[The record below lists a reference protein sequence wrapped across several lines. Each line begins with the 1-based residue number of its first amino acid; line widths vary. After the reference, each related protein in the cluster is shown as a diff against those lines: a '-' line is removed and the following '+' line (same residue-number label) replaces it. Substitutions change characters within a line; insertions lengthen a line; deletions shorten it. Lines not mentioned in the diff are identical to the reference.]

1 MVDLPDGFL
10 SDFLKPCVALE
21 HLSSIGMG
29 RRVLSMSPTTFPR
42 LHSLQVC
49 LTSLGMPTSGPPLQL
64 IMSMT
69 TFPCL
74 HSLQVCPTSLPTP
87 GPPLPLTMHLE
98 IFRFPLTHL
107 SIHDRGNHGPFGTS
121 SCTDLLL
128 NLQAPPTLRT
138 IALVHFAPRQEL
150 LAFLERHFDQFTNV
164 AVGLD
169 LFGDFNGYHPQNTRS
184 FCLSGILDFLQGG
197 VVPEICF
204 RRDLEDADTELSLS
218 DCALLE
224 GFSYVRDLHIPNGE
238 PAQIRAL
245 GLVCFGAD
253 SGRLLSTFDLSVS
266 TLFSELLRLC
276 QRFPEVRELNIQ
288 LSCMDMDMQ
297 DALALESIIVSF
309 SSVCLISQLTFY
321 QEECANILP
330 TFQML
335 TTFVMGW
342 SHGYRTEDVWVLDT
356 SSTEYPDS
364 LLWDPAPPLDLI
376 TYKWPPVTHLYFE
389 HVFLSQDKDTIK
401 ATLDHIEDIVS
412 RKVVLGPDG
421 DLMNSFL
428 LAWVTLHRE
437 TVTAAFQQLWALC
450 PQLQQLACFVTPSAR
465 TCYWRAERDR
475 EARFR
480 SYLSYP
486 PGEPTDRS
494 PAQPSFFVGE
504 LLKMWWS
511 EESEESD
518 L

>member
-1 MVDLPDGFL
+1 
-10 SDFLKPCVALE
+10 
-21 HLSSIGMG
+21 
-29 RRVLSMSPTTFPR
+29 
-42 LHSLQVC
+42 
-49 LTSLGMPTSGPPLQL
+49 
-64 IMSMT
+64 
-69 TFPCL
+69 
-74 HSLQVCPTSLPTP
+74 
-87 GPPLPLTMHLE
+87 MHLE

-253 SGRLLSTFDLSVS
+253 SERLLSTFDLSVS

-297 DALALESIIVSF
+297 DALALESII
-309 SSVCLISQLTFY
+309 
-321 QEECANILP
+321 
-330 TFQML
+330 
-335 TTFVMGW
+335 
-342 SHGYRTEDVWVLDT
+342 
-356 SSTEYPDS
+356 
-364 LLWDPAPPLDLI
+364 
-376 TYKWPPVTHLYFE
+376 
-389 HVFLSQDKDTIK
+389 DKDTIK

-486 PGEPTDRS
+486 PGQPEDLS
-494 PAQPSFFVGE
+494 PSPPSFFVGE